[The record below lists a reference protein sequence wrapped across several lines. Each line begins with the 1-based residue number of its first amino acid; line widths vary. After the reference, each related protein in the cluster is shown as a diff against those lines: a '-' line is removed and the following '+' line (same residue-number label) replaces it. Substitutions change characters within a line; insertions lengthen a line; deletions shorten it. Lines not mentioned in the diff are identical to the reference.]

1 MKFHFKNSVLALAC
15 AAVVGASLFS
25 SAAQAALSRKPQDNL
40 FVAVSTEPVGL
51 DPAMVDDNY
60 SGDVISNIY
69 ESLLAF
75 KPGSME
81 VEPGLA
87 ESWTISDD
95 GLEYTFKL
103 RQGVKFHDG
112 TPFDAEAVKFNI
124 ERQMPENR
132 TARMAYAEL
141 VYGDVAK
148 VEVLDQYSVKITLK
162 QSSTPFLRNMA
173 MLYAAPI
180 ASPTALKANNNNLMT
195 NPVGTGPYRLVA
207 WDRGQQVILTTFED
221 YWGEKP
227 KVQNVIFRLMKEN
240 GARVVALN
248 NGEVDIITGIDANVA
263 PQITAAGNKIFQR
276 DGNST
281 LYMLFNTREHEQ
293 TKDREIRRALAQAIN
308 TPELVKSLYK
318 GFSSY
323 ANTYFPSFMAGYS
336 ENTPTVTYDPEAAKK
351 ALAEK
356 GVTKVKIIANSNA
369 SYSNTVGGQ
378 VLSEAV
384 QAYLKE
390 VGVEASIA
398 VYDWAT
404 FKSRL
409 MTDSWDL
416 SFIGWNGDNGDPD
429 NFINIFARP
438 DANINQGLW
447 QNEEFNALIE
457 QGVHVKDGPERTK
470 IYEEAERVLAED
482 VGIFPIAHAQN
493 LLAYRPNIKN
503 AEVHPIGLMF
513 FKDVEKT
520 VE

>member
-1 MKFHFKNSVLALAC
+1 
-15 AAVVGASLFS
+15 
-25 SAAQAALSRKPQDNL
+25 
-40 FVAVSTEPVGL
+40 
-51 DPAMVDDNY
+51 
-60 SGDVISNIY
+60 
-69 ESLLAF
+69 
-75 KPGSME
+75 
-81 VEPGLA
+81 
-87 ESWTISDD
+87 
-95 GLEYTFKL
+95 
-103 RQGVKFHDG
+103 
-112 TPFDAEAVKFNI
+112 
-124 ERQMPENR
+124 
-132 TARMAYAEL
+132 
-141 VYGDVAK
+141 
-148 VEVLDQYSVKITLK
+148 
-162 QSSTPFLRNMA
+162 MA

-207 WDRGQQVILTTFED
+207 WDRGQQVILTSFED

-263 PQITAAGNKIFQR
+263 PQITAAGNQIFNAE
-276 DGNST
+276 GNNT
-281 LYMLFNTREHEQ
+281 LYMLFNTREQEQ
-293 TKDREIRRALAQAIN
+293 TKDPAIRRALAQAIN
-308 TPELVKSLYK
+308 APELVKSLYK
-318 GFSSY
+318 GFSTY
-323 ANTYFPSFMAGYS
+323 AKTYMPSFVPGYS
-336 ENTPTVTYDPEAAKK
+336 EDTPTVTYDPEAAKK
-351 ALAEK
+351 TLAEK
-356 GVTKVKIIANSNA
+356 GVTHVKIIANSNA

-409 MTDSWDL
+409 MTESWDL

-429 NFINIFARP
+429 NFLNIFARP

-447 QNEEFNALIE
+447 QNEKFIALID
-457 QGVHVKDGPERTK
+457 QGVHLKDGAERTK
-470 IYEEAERVLAED
+470 VYEEAERVLAED
-482 VGIFPIAHAQN
+482 VGIFPLAHAQN
-493 LLAYRPNIKN
+493 LLAYRPNIKG
-503 AEVHPIGLMF
+503 AAVHPIGLMF

>member
-1 MKFHFKNSVLALAC
+1 MKLFSKKSVLGLAC
-15 AAVVGASLFS
+15 AALVSASLFS
-25 SAAQAALSRKPQDNL
+25 ATAQAALSRKPQDNL

-75 KPGSME
+75 KPGSTE
-81 VEPGLA
+81 VEPCLA

-95 GLEYTFKL
+95 GLEYTFNL

-112 TPFDAEAVKFNI
+112 TDFNAEAVKINI
-124 ERQMPENR
+124 ERQLPENR

-148 VEVLDQYSVKITLK
+148 VEVLDEYTVKVTLK

-180 ASPTALKANNNNLMT
+180 ASPAALKANKNLMT

-221 YWGEKP
+221 YWGDKP

-263 PQITAAGNKIFQR
+263 PQITAAGNKIFQQE
-276 DGNST
+276 GNST
-281 LYMLFNTREHEQ
+281 LYMLFNTRDTEQ
-293 TKDREIRRALAQAIN
+293 TKDREVRRALAQAIN

-318 GFSSY
+318 GFSTY
-323 ANTYFPSFMAGYS
+323 ANTYMPTFMPGYS
-336 ENTPTVTYDPEAAKK
+336 ADTPTVTYDPAAAKK
-351 ALAEK
+351 TLAEK
-356 GVTKVKIIANSNA
+356 GITKVKIIANSNA

-390 VGVEASIA
+390 VGVEATIE
-398 VYDWAT
+398 VFDWAT

-457 QGVHVKDGPERTK
+457 QGVHVKDGPERAK
-470 IYEEAERVLAED
+470 IYQEAERVLAED

-493 LLAYRPNIKN
+493 LLAYRPNIKG
-503 AEVHPIGLMF
+503 AAVHPIGLMF